1 MKRLDKLIA
10 LLVDRKSQKYVRVPE
25 GIGLKSILDF
35 LKVAFSTSSDD
46 LRDRVDRCY
55 KVYIEYETENNNNN
69 LSTTRVVQNIY
80 GKKVNFWC
88 FSPAFG

>member
-1 MKRLDKLIA
+1 MDKLIA
-10 LLVDRKSQKYVRVPE
+10 LLVDRKAQKYARVPE

-35 LKVAFSTSSDD
+35 LKIAFSTSSDH

-55 KVYIEYETENNNNN
+55 KVYIENLTENNNN
-69 LSTTRVVQNIY
+69 LSTSRLVQDID